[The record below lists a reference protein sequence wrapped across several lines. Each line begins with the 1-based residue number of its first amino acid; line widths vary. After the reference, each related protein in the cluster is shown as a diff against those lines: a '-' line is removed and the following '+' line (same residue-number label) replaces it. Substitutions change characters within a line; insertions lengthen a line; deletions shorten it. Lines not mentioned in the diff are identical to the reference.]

1 MKDETKIILS
11 EKEIPEAWYNII
23 PDLPKPLDPLL
34 SPQTLKPATPEELIP
49 LFPPDL
55 LQQEVSMERWIDIPG
70 EVIDAYRL
78 YRPTPMFRAR
88 RLEAALDTPAKIFY
102 KYEGVSPPGSHKPNT
117 ALAQAYYNK
126 KAGTKRLATETGAGQ
141 WGSALALACQIMGLE
156 CTVYMVKASYYQKPY
171 RRVLMQTW
179 GADVTASP
187 SDKTNSGRKVLEGD
201 PECPGSLGIA
211 ISEAVEDAATD
222 ESARYSLGSVLN
234 HVLLHQTVIGLES
247 QKQMEAVEEHPD
259 VIYGCVGGGSSFSGI
274 TLPYIKEK
282 LAGRDIRLVAVEPT
296 ACPTLTKGVYAYD
309 YGDGV
314 GIGPV
319 AKMYTLGH
327 EFVPAPIHAG
337 GLRYH
342 GDSPLLCS
350 LYDQGVIEAVAYHQ
364 IAVFEAAVTFT
375 RCEGIVPA
383 PEAAHAIRAVIDD
396 ALRCKEAGEKKTI
409 LFNLTG
415 HGHFDL
421 GAYDDYF
428 AGKLEDYAY
437 PEAKIKEALAHLPQV

>member
-1 MKDETKIILS
+1 MKDGTKIILS

-23 PDLPKPLDPLL
+23 PDLPRPLDPLL
-34 SPQTLKPATPEELIP
+34 SPQTMKPATPEELIP

-55 LQQEVSMERWIDIPG
+55 LQQEMSMERWIDIPG

-88 RLEAALDTPAKIFY
+88 RLEAELGTPAKIFY

-117 ALAQAYYNK
+117 AFAQAYYNK

-141 WGSALALACQIMGLE
+141 WGSALALACQVMGLE

-179 GADVTASP
+179 GADVIPSP

-201 PECPGSLGIA
+201 SECPGSLGIA

-234 HVLLHQTVIGLES
+234 HVLMHQTVIGLES
-247 QKQMEAVEEHPD
+247 QKQMEAVGEQPD
-259 VIYGCVGGGSSFSGI
+259 VIYGCVGGGSSFGGI
-274 TLPYIKEK
+274 AFPYVKEK

-319 AKMYTLGH
+319 AKMHTLGH

-364 IAVFEAAVTFT
+364 IAVFEAAVTFA
-375 RCEGIVPA
+375 RFEGIVPA

-396 ALRCKEAGEKKTI
+396 ALRCKETGEKKTI

-428 AGKLEDYAY
+428 AGKLKDYAY